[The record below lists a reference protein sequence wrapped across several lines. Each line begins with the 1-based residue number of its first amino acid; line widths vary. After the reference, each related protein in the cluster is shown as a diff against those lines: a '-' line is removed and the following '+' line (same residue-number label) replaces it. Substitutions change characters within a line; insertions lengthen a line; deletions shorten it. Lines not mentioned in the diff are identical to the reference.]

1 MIRRLVTLISSQA
14 ALLAQSE
21 AAMKQAE
28 SASTAAKSLLA
39 QRGEIAQNTSN
50 EAHDKEVSCFIY
62 SITYKYKFRFRL
74 AEVAT
79 ASANSMLQLKTH
91 IALFVFQ

>member
-1 MIRRLVTLISSQA
+1 M
-14 ALLAQSE
+14 AQSE

-50 EAHDKEVSCFIY
+50 EAHDKEVSSYNLCLHLIY
-62 SITYKYKFRFRL
+62 LDISTEKS
-74 AEVAT
+74 E
-79 ASANSMLQLKTH
+79 
-91 IALFVFQ
+91 